1 MLLEDILKSAS
12 VFQSLIMSGTNSNSL
27 TSIKDL
33 KPGMNGINLQIIVL
47 EIPRPTTTKDNQVN
61 VLLFKI
67 FF

>member
-1 MLLEDILKSAS
+1 
-12 VFQSLIMSGTNSNSL
+12 MSGNNSNSL

-61 VLLFKI
+61 VLIYFVILFLLI
-67 FF
+67 NMF

>member
-1 MLLEDILKSAS
+1 MLLEDFLKSAS
-12 VFQSLIMSGTNSNSL
+12 VFQSLIMSGNNSNSL

-61 VLLFKI
+61 V
-67 FF
+67 

>member
-12 VFQSLIMSGTNSNSL
+12 VFQSLIMSGTNANSL

>member
-1 MLLEDILKSAS
+1 
-12 VFQSLIMSGTNSNSL
+12 MSGNNANSL

-61 VLLFKI
+61 VLLYKI
-67 FF
+67 FFYIFLESCS

>member
-1 MLLEDILKSAS
+1 MLLEDFLKSAS